1 MNELKIFEHEKF
13 GKCRFIEIDGA
24 IYMIAT
30 EVATALGYKNPR
42 KAIKDHVHEEDVT
55 KRYPL
60 LTNGGIQKVNII
72 NESGMYALILAS
84 KLPDV
89 KEFKRWVTSE
99 VLPTIRKTGSYNMNS
114 PRIEEHTTI
123 HTKKLTIKAD
133 SVTIQNANITNYIE
147 EKPKRSTSKKYR
159 KGDIKIMDENQKD
172 FLRSQLENFLQRM
185 GIDTHKSV
193 MGCPVC
199 GDKDGFHFL
208 PHSNRQY
215 WKCFSAKHSAYPRD
229 NGDIFELVAQM
240 ENISYSEAV
249 NKVADMYNL
258 SNFEDIPKF
267 KAIQTVDEPKPQ
279 KDRTQF
285 YNMVL
290 QNQNKAIEYLQNQ
303 RGYVYAREITQHYQ
317 IGYAP
322 EYAYEFENGN
332 PSKTTP
338 AVIIPTSQYS
348 YAWRSTTEPLKKK
361 SGRVIPFNMECLS
374 NDNVKYIFLVEGE
387 FDALSFVDIALDT
400 QNCDFSAISVNSA
413 NNLPR
418 FMEEYICRSIQKG
431 IGLIIALDNDT
442 KEETNQAI
450 KKYEQIGLKIAMMYK
465 IPCII
470 ADTKALYI
478 NQKDGNDALRHDRQA
493 FFKAIQDTIQ
503 TAKNLD
509 ITQYM
514 AQCDKLI
521 NEPQTTQNGNI
532 ITYEFNYIGEI
543 DRAFDLSHN
552 ILRYCHQTKTWYR
565 YNGIKLEI
573 DTKERFINELHQQI
587 DIQLKKEISHFKTL
601 NNEELLKNARKEHK
615 TAISKIG
622 LLNAIDGMKRRDPIA
637 IELLELDKSNFLN
650 CQNVTLDLEHLTVHQ
665 HKIEDLCTKLAPSLF
680 GIELNPKY
688 VAHWNKFISDIM
700 CNDKNMVEF
709 LQRVCGYC
717 LYPTNREECFFIF
730 FGATTRNGKST
741 LLESIK
747 NVLGDY
753 AKAVS
758 SATLSERP
766 TGKEANPEIIS
777 LIGSKLITC
786 GELNSETLLND
797 TLLKSWIGNDTISA
811 RNLFDN
817 NVLNFHLD
825 GKLYANCN
833 ELPPMKNDDL
843 LNSNRII
850 VIPFDRHFQEH
861 EQNKN
866 LKRLFATPEY
876 KAVILTWLIEGYKN
890 YLRLGI
896 KANMPERVVQAIENY
911 QSEAN
916 SINVFLNDEDIFER
930 IDIKNYADAVKITD
944 KNLYSTYV
952 EWCKENNCKPLSS
965 ANFKKQLRKNK
976 AYSGNNYKQRNG
988 ERFKDFL
995 ISYKLKPSIIVTD
1008 TLKNDNPDRLIA
1020 ISQRELDKLK
1030 NK

>member
-1 MNELKIFEHEKF
+1 MTKYEIEH
-13 GKCRFIEIDGA
+13 
-24 IYMIAT
+24 
-30 EVATALGYKNPR
+30 
-42 KAIKDHVHEEDVT
+42 
-55 KRYPL
+55 
-60 LTNGGIQKVNII
+60 
-72 NESGMYALILAS
+72 
-84 KLPDV
+84 
-89 KEFKRWVTSE
+89 
-99 VLPTIRKTGSYNMNS
+99 
-114 PRIEEHTTI
+114 
-123 HTKKLTIKAD
+123 
-133 SVTIQNANITNYIE
+133 
-147 EKPKRSTSKKYR
+147 
-159 KGDIKIMDENQKD
+159 
-172 FLRSQLENFLQRM
+172 LRCLLENFLQQM
-185 GIDTHKSV
+185 GIDTHKSL
-193 MGCPVC
+193 MNCPVC

-215 WKCFSAKHSAYPRD
+215 WKCFSAKHSSYPRD
-229 NGDIFELVAQM
+229 NGDVFELMAQI
-240 ENISYSEAV
+240 ENISYSDAIT
-249 NKVADMYNL
+249 KITDIYNL
-258 SNFEDIPKF
+258 SNFKDIPKF
-267 KAIQTVDEPKPQ
+267 KAIQIDEEPKPQ

-285 YNMVL
+285 YNMAL
-290 QNQNKAIEYLQNQ
+290 QNQDKAIEYLQNQ
-303 RGYVYAREITQHYQ
+303 REYVHAKEIAYHYQ

-322 EYAYEFENGN
+322 EYAYEFKNN
-332 PSKTTP
+332 QPMKVTP

-348 YAWRSTTEPLKKK
+348 YAWRSISEPLKKK
-361 SGRVIPFNMECLS
+361 SGKVFPFNMECLQDIS
-374 NDNVKYIFLVEGE
+374 KKWIFLVEGE
-387 FDALSFVDIALDT
+387 FDALSFVDIALST

-418 FMEEYICRSIQKG
+418 FMEEYICKNIQKG
-431 IGLIIALDNDT
+431 ISLIIALDNDI

-470 ADTKALYI
+470 ADTKTLYL

-493 FFKAIQDTIQ
+493 FFNAIQDTIQ
-503 TAKNLD
+503 MAKTLD
-509 ITQYM
+509 INQYM

-521 NEPQTTQNGNI
+521 NEPQITQNHNI

-573 DTKERFINELHQQI
+573 DTKERFINELHQKI
-587 DIQLKKEISHFKTL
+587 DIQLKKEITHFKSL

-637 IELLELDKSNFLN
+637 ITLLELDKSNLLN
-650 CQNVTLDLEHLTVHQ
+650 CQDVTLDLERLTAHQ
-665 HKIEDLCTKLAPSLF
+665 HKIDDLCTKLAPVLF
-680 GIELNPKY
+680 KSPLNPEC
-688 VAHWNKFISDIM
+688 VANWNRFINGIM
-700 CNDKNMVEF
+700 CEDVSMVEF
-709 LQRVCGYC
+709 LQRACGYC
-717 LYPTNREECFFIF
+717 LFPTNKEECFFILY
-730 FGATTRNGKST
+730 GATTRNGKST

-753 AKAVS
+753 SKAVS

-850 VIPFDRHFQEH
+850 VIPFDRHFKEH
-861 EQNKN
+861 EQNKD
-866 LKRLFATPEY
+866 LKRLFTTPEY
-876 KAVILTWLIEGYKN
+876 KAVILAWLIEGYKN

-896 KANMPERVVQAIENY
+896 KANMPERVVQAIKNY

-916 SINVFLNDEDIFER
+916 TINVFLNDEDIFER

-944 KNLYSTYV
+944 KRLYSTYAD
-952 EWCKENNCKPLSS
+952 WCRENSCKPLSS
-965 ANFKKQLRKNK
+965 ANFKKQLRKNRSYINDSHYNGVR
-976 AYSGNNYKQRNG
+976 YSRI
-988 ERFKDFL
+988 L
-995 ISYKLKPSIIVTD
+995 ASYKLKASLTITD
-1008 TLKNDNPDRLIA
+1008 TQNSNNPNRLIA
-1020 ISQRELDKLK
+1020 IPKSELDKLK
-1030 NK
+1030 N

>member
-1 MNELKIFEHEKF
+1 MTKYEIEHLR
-13 GKCRFIEIDGA
+13 C
-24 IYMIAT
+24 
-30 EVATALGYKNPR
+30 
-42 KAIKDHVHEEDVT
+42 
-55 KRYPL
+55 L
-60 LTNGGIQKVNII
+60 L
-72 NESGMYALILAS
+72 
-84 KLPDV
+84 D
-89 KEFKRWVTSE
+89 
-99 VLPTIRKTGSYNMNS
+99 
-114 PRIEEHTTI
+114 
-123 HTKKLTIKAD
+123 
-133 SVTIQNANITNYIE
+133 
-147 EKPKRSTSKKYR
+147 
-159 KGDIKIMDENQKD
+159 D
-172 FLRSQLENFLQRM
+172 FLLKM

-199 GDKDGFHFL
+199 CDKDGFHFL
-208 PHSNRQY
+208 PHSNKQY
-215 WKCFSAKHSAYPRD
+215 WKCFSAKHSVYPRD

-258 SNFEDIPKF
+258 HNFEDIPKF
-267 KAIQTVDEPKPQ
+267 KAIQTDDEPKPQ

-285 YNMVL
+285 YNMAL
-290 QNQNKAIEYLQNQ
+290 QNQDKAIEYLQNQ
-303 RGYVYAREITQHYQ
+303 RGYVHSREIAQHYQ

-361 SGRVIPFNMECLS
+361 SGRVIPFNMECLQDTS
-374 NDNVKYIFLVEGE
+374 KKWIFLVEGE
-387 FDALSFVDIALDT
+387 FDALSFVDIALST
-400 QNCDFSAISVNSA
+400 QNYDFSAISVNSA

-418 FMEEYICRSIQKG
+418 FLEDYICKNVQKDVT
-431 IGLIIALDNDT
+431 LIIALDNDT

-450 KKYEQIGLKIAMMYK
+450 KKYEDTGLKIAMMYK

-470 ADTKALYI
+470 ADTKTLYL
-478 NQKDGNDALRHDRQA
+478 NQKDGNDALRNDRQA
-493 FFKAIQDTIQ
+493 FFNAIQDTIQ
-503 TAKNLD
+503 KAKNLD

-521 NEPQTTQNGNI
+521 NEPQTTQNSNI
-532 ITYEFNYIGEI
+532 ITYEFNYLGEI
-543 DRAFDLSHN
+543 DRAFDIGYSY
-552 ILRYCHQTKTWYR
+552 LRYCHQTKTWYI
-565 YNGIKLEI
+565 YNGIKLEQ
-573 DTKERFINELHQQI
+573 DTTRKFINDMHKKI
-587 DIQLKKEISHFKTL
+587 NIQCKKEITHFKTL

-615 TAISKIG
+615 IAISKIG
-622 LLNAIDGMKRRDPIA
+622 LYNAIEGIQMREPIA
-637 IELLELDKSNFLN
+637 ITLLELDKPNLLN
-650 CQNVTLDLEHLTVHQ
+650 CQNVTLDLEHLTAHQ
-665 HKIEDLCTKLAPSLF
+665 HRIEDFCTKLAPSLF

-688 VAHWNKFISDIM
+688 VEHWNRFLLDIM
-700 CNDKNMVEF
+700 CGDESMVEF
-709 LQRVCGYC
+709 LQRACGYC

-758 SATLSERP
+758 SATLSEKP

-777 LIGSKLITC
+777 LIGTKLITC

-797 TLLKSWIGNDTISA
+797 TLLKAWIGNDTISA

-850 VIPFDRHFQEH
+850 VIPFDRHFEEH
-861 EQNKN
+861 EQNKD
-866 LKRLFATPEY
+866 LKRLFSTPEY
-876 KAVILTWLIEGYKN
+876 KAVILAWLIEGYKN
-890 YLRLGI
+890 YLKLGI
-896 KANMPERVVQAIENY
+896 KANMPERVIQAIDNY

-930 IDIKNYADAVKITD
+930 IDIKNYAEAVKITN
-944 KNLYSTYV
+944 KRLYSTYV
-952 EWCKENNCKPLSS
+952 DWCRENNCKPLSS

-976 AYSGNNYKQRNG
+976 AYSGANYKKQNG
-988 ERFKDFL
+988 KLYKDIL
-995 ISYKLKPSIIVTD
+995 IGYTLKPSIIVTD
-1008 TLKNDNPDRLIA
+1008 TRNSNNPDRLVA
-1020 ISQRELDKLK
+1020 IPQRELDKLK
-1030 NK
+1030 N